1 MGKIAEAIAKLDK
14 NSLIGAVKE
23 GLQRNRDPLKM
34 IDELRQGLDAI
45 GEKYQKGE
53 YFLLELIMAGELFKD
68 ASFLL
73 LPEIKK
79 RYGGAVKKGKVL
91 MGTVAGD
98 IHDLGKNIT
107 ATFFECAG
115 FEVIDLGVDVPAEV
129 FVKKIKEHKPQ
140 IVGMSGLLTA
150 SIDEMNKTVEAIER
164 ANLRKEVKVI
174 VGGGIVGEEWTKDR
188 VKADAATT
196 SSVEGVKIIEG
207 WVGC

>member
-1 MGKIAEAIAKLDK
+1 MGKIAEAMAKLDK
-14 NSLIGAVKE
+14 NSVIDAVKE
-23 GLQRNRDPLKM
+23 GLQKNKDPLKM
-34 IDELRQGLDAI
+34 IEGLRQGLDVV

-53 YFLLELIMAGELFKD
+53 YFLLELIMAGEIFKD
-68 ASFLL
+68 ASSLL

-79 RYGGAVKKGKVL
+79 CYGGAVKKGKVL

-107 ATFFECAG
+107 ATLFECAG

-129 FVKKIKEHKPQ
+129 FVEKIKEHKPQ

-150 SIDEMNKTVEAIER
+150 SLDEMNKTIKAIKH
-164 ANLRKEVKVI
+164 AGLRKKVKVI
-174 VGGGIVGEEWTKDR
+174 VGGGMVGEEWTKGK

-207 WVGC
+207 WVKR